1 MIGEPRGLVAKSHFV
16 VHCAP
21 GTFAMR
27 HLPQITTRLE
37 KAYGIVVSLLGGPPE
52 TALPI
57 QVWLDEP
64 ERESACPT
72 IPPAREAIRA
82 PYLPE
87 SPGEGLDRAVL
98 LVLLARIAGHDRP
111 LPPLFVEGLHGCL
124 LQKLGGFAGDEEV
137 LAKLRT
143 ARANHALP
151 KPRALLAGPDEQA
164 GNLYYLAAQSFIAYL
179 LERHGSAP
187 MARVLREVGQDGGAA
202 MRRAYG
208 RGPATLEKRWEKTLQ
223 GETPAG
229 VVAFLGMTAP
239 YLRPYKRQLAEVSLY
254 LVISVAFGIGLARM
268 QGVLLD
274 KALIPH
280 DTHALVVIMAI
291 LVAAFALVLVTSLR
305 QNYLTANIAE
315 SVLRGI
321 RARMYAHIQT
331 LHAGFFETTYTGD
344 IMSRMTSDMAVI
356 RPPAS
361 VFLHRSVP
369 PASIRGHAKGR
380 WIVDGQVRP
389 GGRAERG
396 GAPAPSP

>member
-16 VHCAP
+16 VRCAP

-202 MRRAYG
+202 
-208 RGPATLEKRWEKTLQ
+208 
-223 GETPAG
+223 
-229 VVAFLGMTAP
+229 AP

-321 RARMYAHIQT
+321 RARMYAHIQR
-331 LHAGFFETTYTGD
+331 LHAGFF
-344 IMSRMTSDMAVI
+344 
-356 RPPAS
+356 
-361 VFLHRSVP
+361 
-369 PASIRGHAKGR
+369 
-380 WIVDGQVRP
+380 
-389 GGRAERG
+389 
-396 GAPAPSP
+396 